1 MKNLIC
7 NAFSMV
13 SRIQICSE
21 FGRNALPG
29 AEECQDS
36 VDTREW
42 LLRLWLH
49 GGDDRKRWLVS
60 GLIKGKKEMIKEKAL
75 IIINK

>member
-1 MKNLIC
+1 MIF

-13 SRIQICSE
+13 SRIQIWSE
-21 FGRNALPG
+21 FGGKALPG

-36 VDTREW
+36 VGTREW
-42 LLRLWLH
+42 LSGLWLH

-60 GLIKGKKEMIKEKAL
+60 GLIKGGKKEMIKEKAL
-75 IIINK
+75 IINK

>member
-60 GLIKGKKEMIKEKAL
+60 GLIKGKKRDDQGKS
-75 IIINK
+75 INNNK

>member
-1 MKNLIC
+1 MKNSIC

-13 SRIQICSE
+13 SRSQICSE

-36 VDTREW
+36 VDTKEW

-60 GLIKGKKEMIKEKAL
+60 GLIKGKKRDDQGKS
-75 IIINK
+75 INNNK